1 MTTFRRFVSSLFFSL
16 LFSFQVL
23 SFHPSTYNAACII
36 YNFFMS
42 FIVFM
47 FGIYISPFL
56 QHVNSLVFIFI
67 NILFSFWCSLRAK
80 KKKRKSYGRCNQD
93 IWIGGRMGVRMMMRH
108 DDGKEHGMHRRSERK
123 RNRKFLNDFL
133 WFYKCEICRF
143 HFQIWIW
150 FGFWDKYT
158 QTQKFVDRC
167 RLVE

>member
-67 NILFSFWCSLRAK
+67 NILSSFWCSLRAK
-80 KKKRKSYGRCNQD
+80 KKKEKVMGDVTKTYGLV
-93 IWIGGRMGVRMMMRH
+93 GGWEWEWWWDMMMAKNMACTEGVRERGTENFLMTFCGFTNAKYVVFIFKYEYDLGFETNTH
-108 DDGKEHGMHRRSERK
+108 KHRS
-123 RNRKFLNDFL
+123 L
-133 WFYKCEICRF
+133 
-143 HFQIWIW
+143 
-150 FGFWDKYT
+150 
-158 QTQKFVDRC
+158 
-167 RLVE
+167 